1 MSLKSRNK
9 SIIFK
14 FLSIFSVVRFYN
26 ILIIVL
32 AQYLTSIFILSD
44 NKILDV
50 IFDFNLFIIIFCSSV
65 SIASGY
71 IINNFY
77 DEEKDIINKP
87 VKYKIDEVV
96 KSSTKLNFYFILNF
110 VVVIVSSFISIKA
123 VLFFSVYIFFLWL
136 YSHKLKRLLFL
147 GNLFY
152 SILTITPFFAILLY
166 YRNIDFIIVAYAL
179 FLFFILLLK
188 DFTKDLKNL
197 KGDFTQNYQTI
208 PVVFGENFS
217 KSVIV
222 LTSLINLILIGNLFI
237 NFSEGY
243 MSIYYII
250 SALAILFFIF
260 KLFQSNNN
268 SDYLILHNILRL
280 IIGLGVISISLL
292 GLITD

>member
-1 MSLKSRNK
+1 M
-9 SIIFK
+9 
-14 FLSIFSVVRFYN
+14 
-26 ILIIVL
+26 
-32 AQYLTSIFILSD
+32 
-44 NKILDV
+44 
-50 IFDFNLFIIIFCSSV
+50 
-65 SIASGY
+65 
-71 IINNFY
+71 
-77 DEEKDIINKP
+77 
-87 VKYKIDEVV
+87 
-96 KSSTKLNFYFILNF
+96 
-110 VVVIVSSFISIKA
+110 
-123 VLFFSVYIFFLWL
+123 
-136 YSHKLKRLLFL
+136 
-147 GNLFY
+147 
-152 SILTITPFFAILLY
+152 
-166 YRNIDFIIVAYAL
+166 
-179 FLFFILLLK
+179 
-188 DFTKDLKNL
+188 